1 MNDGSTN
8 AALLIEMLESF
19 GCRVHAVENIDAV
32 VGQLCAAVEQGDPF
46 RAAILDAQAGHGRS
60 ADAMRAINV
69 NPRVKDVALLLL
81 TAVGTPDDTAFTD
94 GVECSGRV
102 RKPIKQSELFDALV
116 HAFCSAEEACA
127 AVNSASSGEANGT
140 DNRNRVRIL
149 VADDNAVNRRVA
161 ERMLT
166 KASYSV
172 VGVEDGRQAL
182 AALERGSF
190 DLVLMDVQMP
200 EMDGL
205 AATAAIRKSEEVS
218 ADHIP
223 IVAMTAHA
231 MKGDRERCLAAGMD
245 DYVAKPI
252 DARKLLKTVE
262 ELAPHFSNVD
272 CAAQRRPGLDGP
284 KPAP

>member
-1 MNDGSTN
+1 
-8 AALLIEMLESF
+8 
-19 GCRVHAVENIDAV
+19 V
-32 VGQLCAAVEQGDPF
+32 VAQLCAAVEQGDPF
-46 RAAILDAQAGHGRS
+46 RAAILDAQAGHGRG
-60 ADAMRAINV
+60 ADAMRAINI

-81 TAVGTPDDTAFTD
+81 TTVGTPESATFAD

-116 HAFCSAEEACA
+116 HAFCSVEEPRA
-127 AVNSASSGEANGT
+127 AVSSAPSREGQAT
-140 DNRNRVRIL
+140 DDRNRVRIL
-149 VADDNAVNRRVA
+149 VADDNVVNRTVA
-161 ERMLT
+161 ERMLV
-166 KASYSV
+166 KAGYSV

-205 AATAAIRKSEEVS
+205 AATAAIRKREEVS
-218 ADHIP
+218 GDHIP

-252 DARKLLKTVE
+252 DVRKLLKTVE

-272 CAAQRRPGLDGP
+272 CAAQRQPGFDGP
-284 KPAP
+284 EPAP